1 MVLGVYLDWDFRHE
15 IVTSHALSGLICES
29 DKCWIPKQDFA
40 ACELIEL
47 DVICPGLGPS
57 GVWLAHGK
65 VWLLRYDRRWQ
76 ARFTTLQHQ
85 PLILSCVPRLALP
98 LQEEQHLH
106 GNTHLANT
114 CVCTFFPRPLAAR
127 RLVSEGKVFDSF
139 CLEMTA
145 CRISLD
151 SWWWSWFF
159 IYFFFP
165 YSPAFPTAPP
175 WTALTCTPT
184 LSPVSSVWSCCIC
197 NAVVCLLHSPS
208 PPPSPRLHPTEPGHH
223 ENLEAAE
230 ELCLSDLRSPRL
242 VPVHGGRECWQ
253 HGSQH
258 TGGWAGDTQLLL
270 KCISH
275 WLVFI
280 YCRFW
285 GTVLWSERFSFMSHQ
300 DTCSVSSSVYSG
312 VPLLYF

>member
-1 MVLGVYLDWDFRHE
+1 MVLGVYLDWVFRHE

-65 VWLLRYDRRWQ
+65 VWLLRYERRWQ

-151 SWWWSWFF
+151 SWWWSN
-159 IYFFFP
+159 FFFFFF
-165 YSPAFPTAPP
+165 SPTPRLFPLHLRELLWPAHPPCPLCQVSGRAAFVTRWFAFSTPP
-175 WTALTCTPT
+175 PHHHHPGFT
-184 LSPVSSVWSCCIC
+184 
-197 NAVVCLLHSPS
+197 
-208 PPPSPRLHPTEPGHH
+208 PPSPGIMRTWRRRRNFAFLIFALRVWCLST
-223 ENLEAAE
+223 AAE
-230 ELCLSDLRSPRL
+230 SADST
-242 VPVHGGRECWQ
+242 VHN
-253 HGSQH
+253 
-258 TGGWAGDTQLLL
+258 TQEGEQATH
-270 KCISH
+270 S
-275 WLVFI
+275 
-280 YCRFW
+280 YC
-285 GTVLWSERFSFMSHQ
+285 
-300 DTCSVSSSVYSG
+300 
-312 VPLLYF
+312 